1 MTKSTKQPLVVTTA
15 HKGVFFG
22 YGTPSDAKTIRLE
35 NCRMCVYWS
44 DETKGVLGLAAT
56 GPVGGCKITPAVPA
70 MTLQDVTGCME
81 ASAESA
87 KAWEKG
93 MWQ

>member
-1 MTKSTKQPLVVTTA
+1 MKSTKQPLVVTTL

-22 YGTPSDAKTIRLE
+22 YGTPSDSKTIRLE
-35 NCRMCVYWS
+35 QCRMCIYWS
-44 DETKGVLGLAAT
+44 TETKGVLGLAAT
-56 GPVGGCKITPAVPA
+56 GPLKGCKITPAVPA

-81 ASAESA
+81 ASEESVT
-87 KAWEKG
+87 AWEKG